1 MDINK
6 LIAMASAKPSKGSNL
21 EAVVRCL
28 PTRVLRP
35 LYAEAYEGEYSNDG
49 DLGEDLALTA
59 DRDQLVEDLIFFLE
73 AQV

>member
-6 LIAMASAKPSKGSNL
+6 LISMASAQPNKGNL
-21 EAVVRCL
+21 EAIVRCL

-49 DLGEDLALTA
+49 DLGEDLAQTVT
-59 DRDQLVEDLIFFLE
+59 RDQLVEDLIFFLE